1 MDIATYQE
9 ITNII
14 REQVGSFADQHGQ
27 LTQAITQLNHDYTAL
42 TNEVT
47 LIRANLDW
55 IMRFFWLM
63 MGAAITNFIASL
75 FYIITQYG
83 KKRDRDK

>member
-1 MDIATYQE
+1 MDTVTYQE
-9 ITNII
+9 IVNII
-14 REQVGSFADQHGQ
+14 RQEMLTFVGQHGQ
-27 LTQAITQLNHDYTAL
+27 ITQAITQLNHDYTAL